1 MYRVHIHAC
10 CTAAAQEHCCFVD
23 VHGTVVTQVDQLQAA
38 ISAAAKSQP
47 NGNSSLQ
54 LLEAD
59 HVYNPDKQD
68 VPGWCC

>member
-1 MYRVHIHAC
+1 M
-10 CTAAAQEHCCFVD
+10 D
-23 VHGTVVTQVDQLQAA
+23 VHGTVVTQADQLPAA

-68 VPGWCC
+68 APG